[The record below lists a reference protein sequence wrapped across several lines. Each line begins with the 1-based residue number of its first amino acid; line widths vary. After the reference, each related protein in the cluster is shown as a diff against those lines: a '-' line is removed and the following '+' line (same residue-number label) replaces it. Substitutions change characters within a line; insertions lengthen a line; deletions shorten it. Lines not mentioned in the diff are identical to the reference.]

1 MCRSIGASAWASPRW
16 TRKRPPTEA
25 ALLCLEA
32 ETNLARGKGWRRD
45 GAVSKAREY
54 IDFWIENSI
63 HAVEEFRTPGASQ
76 DVAELVQRCIAA
88 AKGQGISESDLQA
101 EIGDV
106 AAYIRGKL
114 KTANKAEIDR
124 RQPND

>member
-1 MCRSIGASAWASPRW
+1 M
-16 TRKRPPTEA
+16 
-25 ALLCLEA
+25 EA